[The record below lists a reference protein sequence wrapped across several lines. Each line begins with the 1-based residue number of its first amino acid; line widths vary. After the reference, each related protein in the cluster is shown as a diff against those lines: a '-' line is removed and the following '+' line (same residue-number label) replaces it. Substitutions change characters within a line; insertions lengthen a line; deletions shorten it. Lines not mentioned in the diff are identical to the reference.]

1 MADDKSP
8 LTRRRVLG
16 GMATI
21 GAAGAVGAGTWSRFT
36 DEENKQVTVSAGTLD
51 LTVDGYNG
59 ETVEVNGGPLKN
71 GGKFED
77 CETLKNIG
85 NVAGDTLIV
94 ELPTDGLVD
103 YENGLEE
110 PEEGIDTTGGDPGA
124 GRGELSQYLSI
135 KGSIGCVDSPCTPHA
150 NGAQYGYVPLNQ
162 ALGYPIEVPV
172 DMGKNDECQLCFT
185 VKLSE
190 EYVDSDNAND
200 AMGDS
205 TQFDID
211 LTLEQNPS
219 SGSTSS
225 GS

>member
-51 LTVDGYNG
+51 LQVEHNGQWYNG
-59 ETVEVNGGPLKN
+59 DTVKVEGGPLKN
-71 GGKFED
+71 GGKFKD
-77 CETLKNIG
+77 CETLKNTG
-85 NVAGDTLIV
+85 NVTGNNLRIR
-94 ELPTDGLVD
+94 LPEDGLVD

-135 KGSIGCVDSPCTPHA
+135 KGSLSCTSDPCTPSSD
-150 NGAQYGYVPLNQ
+150 GAKVGYVPLED
-162 ALGYPIEVPV
+162 ALGHDIEVPV
-172 DMGKNDECQLCFT
+172 NMGENDTCELCFT

-190 EYVDSDNAND
+190 EGENANAND

-219 SGSTSS
+219 SGS
-225 GS
+225 